1 MKQEQAKE
9 LTTNERVAASV
20 KVAGSKVLL
29 EVLRKKDSGL
39 ILIADQQK
47 AFESFFPIIIKGE
60 QVHSFEVGDYVA
72 VKPGVD
78 FPLIFLYGKEY
89 MLCNLFEI
97 EYGVTNSYAA
107 VHEQYEKEREASK
120 ATTGKLLS
128 DAKKGAEMFS
138 KEVIP
143 NKAPIIIDKTKY
155 K

>member
-60 QVHSFEVGDYVA
+60 QVHSFEGCTL
-72 VKPGVD
+72 P
-78 FPLIFLYGKEY
+78 
-89 MLCNLFEI
+89 
-97 EYGVTNSYAA
+97 
-107 VHEQYEKEREASK
+107 
-120 ATTGKLLS
+120 
-128 DAKKGAEMFS
+128 
-138 KEVIP
+138 
-143 NKAPIIIDKTKY
+143 
-155 K
+155 